1 MDTGILLESGTN
13 ELELLKFYVG
23 KKCFGIN
30 IAKVSEMMRYSTVTP
45 MPDTPDAVEGIF
57 MPRDILI
64 TVIDLHKVLKAP
76 QDENTDG
83 MMIICEFNG
92 LHVAFHVTS
101 VNGIVK
107 LSWTSIEKP
116 PSVAQS
122 ENGGLITGVAKL
134 DDGMI
139 LILDFE
145 RIVADINKSAGLD
158 TTGVDKLKRME
169 SVDFTSHIVIAE
181 DSSLLN
187 KMIMD
192 TLHTAGFKNIMSFTN
207 GKDAFEYI
215 NSFRDSG
222 DNIRSEV
229 ALLISDI
236 EMPQMDGHHLTKR
249 IKDDA
254 VLRQIPV
261 FLFSSLINE
270 QMRIKGESIGADEQ
284 FSKPQ
289 IGILVETLYKYL
301 SKDNK

>member
-23 KKCFGIN
+23 EKCFGIN

-45 MPDTPDAVEGIF
+45 LPDAPETVEGIF
-57 MPRDILI
+57 MPRDTLI
-64 TVIDLHKVLKAP
+64 TVVDLHKVLKAP
-76 QDENTDG
+76 KADGVEG

-92 LHVAFHVTS
+92 MHVAFHVSS

-116 PSVAQS
+116 PAVAQN

-134 DDGMI
+134 EDGMI

-158 TTGVDKLKRME
+158 TAGVDKLKKME
-169 SVDFTSHIVIAE
+169 SVDFSSHIVIAE

-207 GKDAFEYI
+207 GKDAFDYI
-215 NSFRDSG
+215 NSFSDLG

-249 IKDDA
+249 IKDDP
-254 VLRQIPV
+254 VLKQIPV

-270 QMRIKGESIGADEQ
+270 QMRIKGESIGANEQ

-301 SKDNK
+301 SKDHK

>member
-23 KKCFGIN
+23 DKCFGIN
-30 IAKVSEMMRYSTVTP
+30 IAKVSEMMRHTTITP
-45 MPDTPDAVEGIF
+45 MPDAPEAVEGIY

-64 TVIDLHKVLKAP
+64 TVIDLHKVLKSP
-76 QDENTDG
+76 CPDGVEG

-92 LHVAFHVTS
+92 MNIAFHVTS

-107 LSWTSIEKP
+107 LSWTNIEKP

-122 ENGGLITGVAKL
+122 ENKGLITGVAKL
-134 DDGMI
+134 EDGMI

-145 RIVADINKSAGLD
+145 KIVADINRSAGLD
-158 TTGVDKLKRME
+158 TTGVDKLAKLE
-169 SVDFTSHIVIAE
+169 SVDFSSHIVIAE
-181 DSSLLN
+181 DSALLN
-187 KMIMD
+187 KMIME

-207 GKDAFEYI
+207 GQDAFNYI
-215 NSFRDSG
+215 ESFRG
-222 DNIRSEV
+222 LGENITDEV
-229 ALLISDI
+229 ALLITDI

-249 IKDDA
+249 IKDDSIMKK
-254 VLRQIPV
+254 IPV

-270 QMRIKGESIGADEQ
+270 QMRVKGKSVGADEQ

-289 IGILVETLYKYL
+289 IGVLVETLYHYL
-301 SKDNK
+301 SKDKE